1 VEETTD
7 TGHAR
12 PRAAALGAVA
22 PATIALSVVCG
33 LAAAAGLVLLRAPGT
48 PYAAGSM
55 SLVAWA
61 LAGGWLA
68 AHAVLLAVTDARTHR
83 LPDRLHASALV
94 LLVPLLVLAAL
105 AAGEPSALVQSLA
118 CGLLPLVVVY
128 LAALAAPGSVGLG
141 DAKLL
146 LVLGLGL
153 GSLSVGAAVA
163 GPVIGVVLA
172 GLVSLVGVLTRRIGA
187 RSHVPLGPPLV
198 VGAAL
203 ATALA
208 LAAGS

>member
-1 VEETTD
+1 
-7 TGHAR
+7 
-12 PRAAALGAVA
+12 
-22 PATIALSVVCG
+22 
-33 LAAAAGLVLLRAPGT
+33 
-48 PYAAGSM
+48 M

-146 LVLGLGL
+146 LVLGLWL